1 MGHFAKS
8 RLSKCTYCWSATEGQ
23 SHQELLEFLMGYS
36 RPLFHFIFGLFQT
49 NMTFLQQYN
58 VKQCLSRIWCW
69 DSNPRPLVH
78 ESSHITTRPGLPPK
92 IELMSFLLLEQDAH
106 FLEWSRSPVWLD
118 WILQLC
124 YVAIIKQF
132 TYLAESKPAKQVSR
146 TVILTYENRAFNK

>member
-92 IELMSFLLLEQDAH
+92 IELMSFLLLEQDAP
-106 FLEWSRSPVWLD
+106 FSRMEPISCLTGLD
-118 WILQLC
+118 SAALLRCNYQTIYLFGWIQTS
-124 YVAIIKQF
+124 QTGQQNSD
-132 TYLAESKPAKQVSR
+132 TYLWK
-146 TVILTYENRAFNK
+146 

>member
-92 IELMSFLLLEQDAH
+92 IELMSFLLLEQDAP
-106 FLEWSRSPVWLD
+106 FPRMEPISCLTGLD
-118 WILQLC
+118 SAALLRCNYQTI
-124 YVAIIKQF
+124 
-132 TYLAESKPAKQVSR
+132 YL
-146 TVILTYENRAFNK
+146 FG